1 MRYLGSITLNVI
13 NMVVII
19 TCFDRKD
26 ILTCFVF
33 TGCLVL
39 VKGEIKKKQPQVR
52 MLSVSF
58 LIRTPGKG
66 SDKTEMGNFTA
77 GMVQVTQIRLDLNQV
92 KNCFAIKRIANLKA
106 QFAKKC
112 YLFYPRHNNQ
122 RIFKC
127 MVGQS
132 GQPNFDH
139 QMLKCDRYLDLIR
152 VVQCFFW

>member
-1 MRYLGSITLNVI
+1 MDGI

-77 GMVQVTQIRLDLNQV
+77 MPVQVTQIRLDLNQV

-106 QFAKKC
+106 QFAKNVIYSVLAIINVSSCAWWDNLVNLILIIKC
-112 YLFYPRHNNQ
+112 
-122 RIFKC
+122 
-127 MVGQS
+127 
-132 GQPNFDH
+132 
-139 QMLKCDRYLDLIR
+139 
-152 VVQCFFW
+152 

>member
-1 MRYLGSITLNVI
+1 
-13 NMVVII
+13 
-19 TCFDRKD
+19 
-26 ILTCFVF
+26 
-33 TGCLVL
+33 
-39 VKGEIKKKQPQVR
+39 

-77 GMVQVTQIRLDLNQV
+77 MPDQVTQIWLDLNQV

-112 YLFYPRHNNQ
+112 YLFSPRHNNQ
-122 RIFKC
+122 CIFMC

-139 QMLKCDRYLDLIR
+139 QMLKCDVYLDLIR
-152 VVQCFFW
+152 AVQCFFAWIKDNTRWHKAFFDPLPNSYLRKGRDTTDIANYRVKPVWHQTQTSL